1 VQQIARTSTEITDG
15 SAGGD
20 STPYTN
26 EDVSIDIVVNARGRA
41 CLLHNKPF
49 IGTPVWIKYLTDK
62 RKVKFIFDNG
72 TEHIVNYIMDDKIH
86 KLLLNVT
93 KLFLIRVEDGKP
105 VEGFDTTLI
114 RE

>member
-1 VQQIARTSTEITDG
+1 VEENVQQTARDMEGPETE
-15 SAGGD
+15 A
-20 STPYTN
+20 YTN
-26 EDVSIDIVVNARGRA
+26 DDINIDIVVNARGRA

-49 IGTPVWIKYLTDK
+49 IGTPVWVKYLTNQ

-72 TEHIVNYIMDDKIH
+72 TEHVIRYIMDEKMH

-105 VEGFDTTLI
+105 VEAFDTTLI
-114 RE
+114 KE